1 MKDCYAKNYKTLIK
15 EIEDDSKKQKD
26 IHAPGL
32 EEMLLLTWPHN
43 PQQSTGLM
51 SSLSNHP

>member
-51 SSLSNHP
+51 